1 MSESFGSHPRERSA
15 RAQRGG
21 AEPPAPRPREPRGA
35 AGGARRERAGAAR
48 RLGLRFLALGYLAM
62 LLALPVGM
70 IFYRTFEHGL
80 GAVWSAASA
89 PNAEHAFWLSIELVA
104 IAVPLN
110 TVFGIAIAILLER
123 HRFRGRALLGLL
135 VDLPFAISPVVVG
148 LSLVL
153 AYGQTGWFGGWLARN
168 GVQVIFSIPG
178 MVLAT
183 AFVSM
188 PFVARETIPVL
199 RELGTDSEQAAAT
212 LGASGWQTFW
222 RVTLPG
228 IRWGVVYGVVLT
240 TARALGEF
248 GAVSVVSGN
257 IEGQTQTLPLYVQ
270 DRFQNFDTTGAYTA
284 AVVLA
289 LLALGTLLA
298 MNLLTRR
305 TRKPSRSTTRR
316 SAKRERVSKAP
327 VEASA

>member
-1 MSESFGSHPRERSA
+1 MSISSATGIRPIRRAPASGSPR
-15 RAQRGG
+15 
-21 AEPPAPRPREPRGA
+21 
-35 AGGARRERAGAAR
+35 AGERAARAR
-48 RLGLRFLALGYLAM
+48 RLGVRSIALGYLALL
-62 LLALPVGM
+62 LLAPVAM

-80 GAVWSAASA
+80 GPVWTAVSAS
-89 PNAEHAFWLSIELVA
+89 NAQHAFWLSLEVVA

-110 TVFGIAIAILLER
+110 TVFGVGMALLLER
-123 HRFRGRALLGLL
+123 GRFWGKGLLGVLI
-135 VDLPFAISPVVVG
+135 DLPFAISPVVVG
-148 LSLVL
+148 LALVL
-153 AYGQTGWFGGWLARN
+153 VYGKTGWFGDWLA
-168 GVQVIFSIPG
+168 GHGIQVIFSVPG

-183 AFVSM
+183 AVVSL

-212 LGASGWQTFW
+212 LGASPWQTFW

-248 GAVSVVSGN
+248 GAVSIVSGR

-270 DRFQNFDTTGAYTA
+270 DRFENFDSTGAYAA

-289 LLALGTLLA
+289 LLALGALLA
-298 MNLLTRR
+298 MNLMTRH
-305 TRKPSRSTTRR
+305 TRGRAQS
-316 SAKRERVSKAP
+316 
-327 VEASA
+327 

>member
-1 MSESFGSHPRERSA
+1 MSSSGGQAAVGVSVAAGERA
-15 RAQRGG
+15 A
-21 AEPPAPRPREPRGA
+21 AATPPTREPR
-35 AGGARRERAGAAR
+35 AGERRARAR
-48 RLGLRFLALGYLAM
+48 KLSVRTLALGYLALL
-62 LLALPVGM
+62 LLAPVGM

-80 GAVWSAASA
+80 GPVWSAVTAS
-89 PNAEHAFWLSIELVA
+89 NAQHAFWLSIEIVA

-110 TVFGIAIAILLER
+110 TVFGIGMALLLER
-123 HRFRGRALLGLL
+123 GRFRGKALLGMLI
-135 VDLPFAISPVVVG
+135 DLPFAISPVVVG
-148 LSLVL
+148 LTLVL
-153 AYGQTGWFGGWLARN
+153 VYGKTGWFGDWLAGN
-168 GVQVIFSIPG
+168 GIQVIFSVPG

-183 AFVSM
+183 AVVSL

-212 LGASGWQTFW
+212 LGASGWQAFW

-248 GAVSVVSGN
+248 GAVSIVSGR
-257 IEGQTQTLPLYVQ
+257 IENQTQTLPLYVQ
-270 DRFQNFDTTGAYTA
+270 ARFENFDITGAYTA

-289 LLALGTLLA
+289 FLALGTLLA

-305 TRKPSRSTTRR
+305 TRGKIEM
-316 SAKRERVSKAP
+316 A
-327 VEASA
+327 

>member
-1 MSESFGSHPRERSA
+1 MSPSGDAAVLSPAPGIRPTGQVRGSAAQAERSA
-15 RAQRGG
+15 RA
-21 AEPPAPRPREPRGA
+21 
-35 AGGARRERAGAAR
+35 R
-48 RLGLRFLALGYLAM
+48 RLGVRTVALGYLALL
-62 LLALPVGM
+62 LLAPVGM

-80 GAVWSAASA
+80 GPVWSSITA
-89 PNAEHAFWLSIELVA
+89 PNAMKAFWLSIEVVA

-110 TVFGIAIAILLER
+110 TIFGIGMALLLER
-123 HRFRGRALLGLL
+123 GRFPGKSLLGLL
-135 VDLPFAISPVVVG
+135 IDLPFAISPVVVG
-148 LSLVL
+148 LALVL
-153 AYGQTGWFGGWLARN
+153 VYGKTGWLGDWLSEN
-168 GVQVIFSIPG
+168 GIRVIFSVPG

-183 AFVSM
+183 AVVSL

-199 RELGTDSEQAAAT
+199 RELGTDAEQAAET
-212 LGASGWQTFW
+212 LGAGPWQTFW

-248 GAVSVVSGN
+248 GAVSIVSGR

-270 DRFQNFDTTGAYTA
+270 DRFENFDSTGAYTA

-289 LLALGTLLA
+289 LLAMGTLLA

-305 TRKPSRSTTRR
+305 TRRR
-316 SAKRERVSKAP
+316 IGA
-327 VEASA
+327 